1 MKIKALKGREVI
13 TALFKQGAVVK
24 APPLLMRYQKNDALP
39 NLHLGVSVPKT
50 KFKKAVDRNR
60 VKRQLRAILQKNQ
73 AAVCDAFEHTGHQ
86 GMLLYLD
93 NKIPE
98 SSLLESHLLV
108 LLKALKEK

>member
-24 APPLLMRYQKNDALP
+24 APPLLMRYQKNDGLP
-39 NLHLGVSVPKT
+39 SLQLGVSVPKT

-98 SSLLESHLLV
+98 STLLESHLLV